1 MTGEPRVGW
10 RLARG
15 VTLAATVWLA
25 VEPVAF
31 AQGVEGAE
39 ASSTPTTFALDEP
52 KPETGYPTRGLA
64 IYPAGPGK
72 DQHRWAIGGLWQ
84 IAPMFTASYERG
96 LDLGFTVDATV
107 QTIVLYN
114 QLGVG
119 GQWAAQVGP
128 FSLGVMLH
136 LNVFFGTLGKALIAT
151 TQFNAVGWGLLLDP
165 GVKAGLRLTSD
176 SWLTF
181 QIEHY
186 FSLYQWQKLGSLT
199 ISPNAASYAGLGMS
213 LLVEYAPKHEGVIYY
228 GASLYHTATNYP
240 IWMNVEATPESEPFS
255 SQKIWYLGVLAGY
268 EF

>member
-1 MTGEPRVGW
+1 VEGVLLVVLLCGAIPA
-10 RLARG
+10 ARG
-15 VTLAATVWLA
+15 AESDAPTA
-25 VEPVAF
+25 VAVDVPSIDTA
-31 AQGVEGAE
+31 
-39 ASSTPTTFALDEP
+39 
-52 KPETGYPTRGLA
+52 YPSRGLA

-72 DQHRWAIGGLWQ
+72 DRHRWSIGGLWQ

-96 LDLGFTVDATV
+96 LGLGFTVDAAA

-136 LNVFFGTLGKALIAT
+136 FNFFFGTLGKAFIAT
-151 TQFNAVGWGLLLDP
+151 TQFDSTGWGLLLDP
-165 GVKAGLRLTSD
+165 GVKAGLRLTRD

-181 QIEHY
+181 QIEQY
-186 FSLYQWQKLGSLT
+186 FSLNQWQKLGSLT
-199 ISPNAASYAGLGMS
+199 LSPDAASYAGLGMS
-213 LLVEYAPKHEGVIYY
+213 LVVEYAPKHEGVIYY

-240 IWMNVEATPESEPFS
+240 IWMNVEVTPESEPFS